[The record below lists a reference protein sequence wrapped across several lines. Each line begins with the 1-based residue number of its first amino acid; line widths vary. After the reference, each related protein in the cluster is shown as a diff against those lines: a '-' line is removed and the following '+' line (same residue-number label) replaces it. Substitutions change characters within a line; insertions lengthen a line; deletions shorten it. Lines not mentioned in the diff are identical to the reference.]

1 MKRLLIPLFPAAGL
15 SCALAASLIP
25 ISVRGPGQ
33 VPAIMASGASGGAEF
48 GAERSTLFFLSDAP
62 DLVDVPS
69 LPGNIELYR
78 QDLVSGSRIRVSL
91 PSPDGGG
98 TGDVRAYSLA
108 ADGNRVIYT
117 RAVTSPGG
125 WPREDLFLRDLP
137 AGVPRW
143 VRLERA
149 EVPDPAGIHSTAS
162 LSGDGRWLVFDSTAT
177 TLVTDPDANLGPDVF
192 RRNLETGVTELLSR
206 TADGQAGDRGAMLP
220 QVSHD
225 GTTVV
230 FVSDAT
236 NLAPLTG
243 YATALIVWQDGREP
257 RRLSLPG
264 TPATPLTAPIAPD
277 DVVLSADGR
286 FLAFT
291 VTGRQPAELNAAWW
305 CDLHDDRCLAASGSF
320 ALAGDPLSLSADG
333 RTLAITIRLGS
344 ESTRTNQV
352 RVWSEATGLR
362 TLDELR
368 LTMPP
373 TVSDPASSS
382 VPVLSPD
389 ASHILFSSPS
399 AIPEAGVAEAGEDR
413 LYCRVLATGETR
425 LLSTDGSFPG
435 PVFSADGSRI
445 AFQMQEPVV
454 TPGDGN
460 GTFDVVAVTLP
471 SYERQ
476 LVSTASSTG
485 TRRTATGNSLSATG
499 ISDDGR
505 LAVFTSAAPDL
516 VTGGGGTVYSGFVF
530 DQSSGTNRHVG
541 QRPDGTAF
549 SRSVLTVQLARTGR
563 QVVFVSDEAFLT
575 PGDTNTLNDAF
586 VQDLETRVLTLAS
599 ARDQSDESLDG
610 LTSEPRI
617 SAGGRWVAFLNE
629 STLSGGFRPT
639 RNLFLRDLEG
649 RRTHWIN
656 DPARTD
662 GNVTVQPVV
671 QFDLSADGS
680 TVAFLVTGPSGG
692 VLVHRRDWP
701 RLKRIASAAGGF
713 ALSADGQYV
722 YASRTLVGGIE
733 LHRYTLAT
741 GESQDL
747 GTLPAGSFADLQC
760 SADGAVAAF
769 CHRPASLPL
778 QPLPWQVWSL
788 AAADPTPRLES
799 STAGGEPG
807 NNDSRGPQLSAAG
820 RHLVFRSFASN
831 LASRD
836 FNQTGDVFHR
846 DRYSGTLS
854 LLSQTPTGETGNGPS
869 TRPHISGDGR
879 FATFTSYANNLVPD
893 DANDASDVILA
904 TLAITT
910 PTDSDNDGLPDRWEL
925 DHLGTLTHHGN
936 QDSDLDLQSNSAE
949 WAARTDP
956 SDATSR
962 LMVSGVTWAEGAPRV
977 EWSGRAGVRYQLER
991 RPNLSSP
998 ADWIPIGDAI
1008 QGSEGPLRAGLSEP
1022 ADSGFYRLR
1031 VLP

>member
-1 MKRLLIPLFPAAGL
+1 MKRLLISLVPAAGL

-33 VPAIMASGASGGAEF
+33 VPAVMASGASGGAEF
-48 GAERSTLFFLSDAP
+48 GADRSTLFFLSDAP
-62 DLVDVPS
+62 DLVDIPS
-69 LPGNIELYR
+69 LPGNLELYR
-78 QDLVSGSRIRVSL
+78 HDLVSSSRIRVSL

-98 TGDVRAYSLA
+98 TGDVRSFSLA
-108 ADGNRVIYT
+108 ADGSRVLFT
-117 RAVTSPGG
+117 RMAAVQSG
-125 WPREDLFLRDLP
+125 WPREDVFVVDLP
-137 AGVPRW
+137 TGVPRW
-143 VRLERA
+143 VRLDRM

-162 LSGDGRWLVFDSTAT
+162 LSGDDRWLVFDSTAT
-177 TLVTDPDANLGPDVF
+177 TLVTDTDANVGPDVF

-206 TADGQAGDRGAMLP
+206 TAEGQAGDRGSMLP
-220 QVSHD
+220 LVGHD

-243 YATALIVWQDGREP
+243 YATALIVWHPGREP

-264 TPATPLTAPIAPD
+264 TPATPLTAPIVPD

-291 VTGRQPAELNAAWW
+291 VTGRQPTELNAAWW
-305 CDLHDDRCLAASGSF
+305 CDLQDERCLAASGSF

-333 RTLAITIRLGS
+333 RTLAITVSLGS

-352 RVWSEATGLR
+352 RVWSEASGLR

-368 LTMPP
+368 LTLPP
-373 TVSDPASSS
+373 TVSDPATSSL
-382 VPVLSPD
+382 PVLSPD
-389 ASHILFSSPS
+389 GSHILFISPS
-399 AIPEAGVAEAGEDR
+399 AIPEAGVAEAGRDQ
-413 LYCRVLATGETR
+413 LYCRVLATGQTR
-425 LLSTDGSFPG
+425 LLSNDGSFPG

-454 TPGDGN
+454 TPGDAN
-460 GTFDVVAVTLP
+460 GTFDVLAVTLP

-476 LVSTASSTG
+476 LVSTASSTAN
-485 TRRTATGNSLSATG
+485 RRTATGNSLSATG

-505 LAVFTSAAPDL
+505 FAVFTSAAPDL
-516 VTGGGGTVYSGFVF
+516 VAGGGGNVYSGFVF

-541 QRPDGTAF
+541 QTPDGTAF
-549 SRSVLTVQLARTGR
+549 NRSVLTLQLARGGR

-575 PGDTNTLNDAF
+575 PGDTNTLNDVF
-586 VQDLETRVLTLAS
+586 VQDLETRALTLAS
-599 ARDQSDESLDG
+599 ARDQSEERLDG
-610 LTSEPRI
+610 STSEPRI
-617 SAGGRWVAFLNE
+617 SADGRWVAFLNDANL
-629 STLSGGFRPT
+629 STGTRPA

-656 DPARTD
+656 DPTRTD
-662 GNVTVQPVV
+662 GNVTVQPIV
-671 QFDLSADGS
+671 QFDLSTDGS
-680 TVAFLVTGPSGG
+680 TLAFLVTGPSGG
-692 VLVHRRDWP
+692 VLVYRKDWP
-701 RLKRIASAAGGF
+701 RLKRIASAAGGI
-713 ALSADGQYV
+713 ALSADGQHV
-722 YASRTLVGGIE
+722 YASRTIAGAVE

-741 GESQDL
+741 GESRGL
-747 GTLPAGSFADLQC
+747 GTLPAGSLAELQC
-760 SADGAVAAF
+760 SADGAVATF
-769 CHRPASLPL
+769 SHRPTGVPL
-778 QPLPWQVWSL
+778 LPWQVWSL

-807 NNDSRGPQLSAAG
+807 NNDSRGPQLSADG

-836 FNQTGDVFHR
+836 LNETGDVFHR
-846 DRYSGTLS
+846 DRYDGTLS
-854 LLSQTPTGETGNGPS
+854 LLSQTPAGETGNGAS
-869 TRPHISGDGR
+869 TRPQISGDGR

-893 DANDASDVILA
+893 DANDASDVVLA

-936 QDSDLDLQSNSAE
+936 QDSDLDLQTNREE

-962 LMVSGVTWAEGAPRV
+962 LTVSGVTWAAGAPRV

-991 RPNLSSP
+991 RPNLTSLSG
-998 ADWIPIGDAI
+998 WIPTGDTV
-1008 QGSEGPLRAGLSEP
+1008 QGSEGPLRAVLSEP